1 MTNIEAKAIVKAR
14 EEVKRAKKELD
25 RAQLH
30 ETRYRGIPTIN
41 NWISSDVHGVF
52 TYRGVEYVK

>member
-14 EEVKRAKKELD
+14 EEVKRAKKELS

-41 NWISSDVHGVF
+41 NWVSSDVHGVF

>member
-14 EEVKRAKKELD
+14 EEVRRAKKELD

-41 NWISSDVHGVF
+41 NWVSSDVHGVF

>member
-14 EEVKRAKKELD
+14 EEVRRAKKELD

-30 ETRYRGIPTIN
+30 ETRYRGIPTLN
-41 NWISSDVHGVF
+41 NWVSSDVHGVF
-52 TYRGVEYVK
+52 TYRGVQYVK